1 MTMRN
6 RQTILIT
13 GGAGFIGT
21 HLAERLCENHSVILF
36 DNFRRDS
43 LSHTRLSSHPN
54 ITVRQGDILDPAS
67 LKTSL
72 KGVDTVL
79 HLAAVAGV
87 SSYYR
92 EPWKTLQVNLIGT
105 ARLLDALADAPVRT
119 LVYFSTSEVLGPD
132 SLHANEDTMHRLG
145 PVSERRWV
153 YATSKLA
160 GEQLVLRY
168 GEESGLHCTV
178 LRPFNIYGPR
188 QTGEGAISNFCSAAV
203 EGRPLTV
210 YGDGTA
216 IRAWCYISDMVDAVM
231 RVLSTT
237 ASSGQ
242 VFHIGNPHSIETTIG
257 LARRIAQSVPG
268 SVIRHEQTEH
278 ADVRARAP
286 DIKKAQQILGYEP
299 RVDLDRGL
307 KLTLDWFQKRGE
319 TVRVG
324 MSKALN
330 LD

>member
-1 MTMRN
+1 MTISTSQR
-6 RQTILIT
+6 ILIT

-21 HLAERLCENHSVILF
+21 HLAERLCDTHSVILF

-43 LSHTRLSSHPN
+43 LSHTRLASHPN
-54 ITVRQGDILDPAS
+54 VTVQQGDILDPAS
-67 LKTSL
+67 LKTAL

-92 EPWKTLQVNLIGT
+92 EPWKTLKVNLIGT
-105 ARLLDALADAPVRT
+105 ANLLDGLGDTTVRK

-132 SLHANEDTMHRLG
+132 SLHANEEAMHRLG

-168 GEESGLHCTV
+168 GEEYGLHCTV

-203 EGRPLTV
+203 EGRPLKV

-216 IRAWCYISDMVDAVM
+216 IRAWCYVSDMVNAVM
-231 RVLSTT
+231 KVLSNT

-242 VFHIGNPHSIETTIG
+242 VFHVGNPDSIETTIG
-257 LARRIAQSVPG
+257 LARRIARYVPG
-268 SVIRHEQTEH
+268 AVIRHEPTEH

-286 DIKKAQQILGYEP
+286 DIKKAQSILGYEP
-299 RVDLDRGL
+299 QVDLDQGL
-307 KLTLDWFQKRGE
+307 RLTLDWFQKRGE
-319 TVRVG
+319 ASRLG
-324 MSKALN
+324 MAKA
-330 LD
+330 

>member
-1 MTMRN
+1 MTFSTNQR
-6 RQTILIT
+6 ILIT

-21 HLAERLCENHSVILF
+21 HLAERLCDNHSVILF

-43 LSHTRLSSHPN
+43 LSHTRLASHPN
-54 ITVRQGDILDPAS
+54 VTVQQGDILDPTS
-67 LKTSL
+67 LKIAL

-87 SSYYR
+87 SSYYK
-92 EPWKTLQVNLIGT
+92 EPWRTLKVNLIGT
-105 ARLLDALADAPVRT
+105 ANLLDGLADTTVQKF
-119 LVYFSTSEVLGPD
+119 VYFSTSEVLGPD
-132 SLHANEDTMHRLG
+132 SLHANEEAMHRLG

-168 GEESGLHCTV
+168 GEEYGLHCTV

-231 RVLSTT
+231 KVLSTS

-242 VFHIGNPHSIETTIG
+242 VFHVGNPDSIETTTG
-257 LARRIAQSVPG
+257 LARRIADFVPG
-268 SVIRHEQTEH
+268 AVIRYEQTEH

-286 DIKKAQQILGYEP
+286 DIKKAQNILGYEP
-299 RVDLDRGL
+299 QVDLDRGL
-307 KLTLDWFQKRGE
+307 RLTLDWFQKRGE
-319 TVRVG
+319 AARLG
-324 MSKALN
+324 MAKA
-330 LD
+330 

>member
-1 MTMRN
+1 MRTN
-6 RQTILIT
+6 PRILIT

-21 HLAERLCENHSVILF
+21 HLAERLCEHHSVVLF

-54 ITVRQGDILDPAS
+54 VTVQHGDILDPIS
-67 LKTSL
+67 LKVSL
-72 KGVDTVL
+72 KSVDIVL

-92 EPWKTLQVNLIGT
+92 EPWKTLRVNLLGT
-105 ARLLDALADAPVRT
+105 ANLLDALADTTVRT
-119 LVYFSTSEVLGPD
+119 FVYFSTSEVLGPD
-132 SLHANEDTMHRLG
+132 SLHANEEAMHRLG

-168 GEESGLHCTV
+168 GEEYGLHCTV

-203 EGRPLTV
+203 DGRPLTV

-231 RVLSTT
+231 KVLGTA

-242 VFHIGNPHSIETTIG
+242 VFHVGNPHSIETTIG
-257 LARRIAQSVPG
+257 LARRIARFVPG
-268 SVIRHEQTEH
+268 TVLRHEQTEH

-286 DIKKAQQILGYEP
+286 DIKKAQDILGYAP
-299 RVDLDRGL
+299 KVDLDDGL
-307 KLTLDWFQKRGE
+307 QLTLDWFQKRGE
-319 TVRVG
+319 AFRLG
-324 MSKALN
+324 MAKA
-330 LD
+330 